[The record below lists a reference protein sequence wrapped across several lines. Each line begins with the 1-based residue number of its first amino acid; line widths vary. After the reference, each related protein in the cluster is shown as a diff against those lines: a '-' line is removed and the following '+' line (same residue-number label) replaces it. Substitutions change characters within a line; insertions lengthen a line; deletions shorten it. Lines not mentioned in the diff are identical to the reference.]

1 MGEEK
6 PYPALPRST
15 KPGSKLKKQIPPIG
29 KNLHHRFPSPQQLS
43 YNEPRA
49 YGFGN
54 VYASGTVGTPS
65 VAGTHGVLPH
75 VCGARVVL
83 GRGGSVNGPVL
94 RILIADDH
102 EVARS
107 GIRAVLEG
115 HPAWEVCGEA
125 KDGREAVDLADKLK
139 PNIVLMDI
147 GMPNLN
153 GLDAARQ
160 ILSVTPDAR
169 ILILTMHDTDQV
181 VREVLSAGA
190 RGFLLK
196 SDAGRDLVTA
206 VEALQQNRTFFTT
219 KVAQMVLDGYL
230 HPESEAP
237 SSKHLLTPRERE
249 VIQLLAEGKT
259 SKEVAVA
266 LKLSV
271 KTAETHRTNLMRKL
285 DLHSV
290 ADLTLYAV
298 RNGIVQIY

>member
-1 MGEEK
+1 MN
-6 PYPALPRST
+6 S
-15 KPGSKLKKQIPPIG
+15 
-29 KNLHHRFPSPQQLS
+29 NL
-43 YNEPRA
+43 
-49 YGFGN
+49 
-54 VYASGTVGTPS
+54 
-65 VAGTHGVLPH
+65 
-75 VCGARVVL
+75 
-83 GRGGSVNGPVL
+83 L

-102 EVARS
+102 EVARK
-107 GIRAVLEG
+107 GIRSLLES
-115 HPAWEVCGEA
+115 HPGWEVCGEA
-125 KDGREAVDLADKLK
+125 RDGREAVEMASRLRPDV
-139 PNIVLMDI
+139 VLLDI

-160 ILSVTPDAR
+160 ILSASRDAR
-169 ILILTMHDTDQV
+169 ILILTMHDTEQV
-181 VREVLSAGA
+181 VREVLAAGA

-196 SDAGRDLVTA
+196 SDAGRDLVQA
-206 VEALQQNRTFFTT
+206 VEALQHQRTFFTT

-230 HPESEAP
+230 HPPTEVAHSAR
-237 SSKHLLTPRERE
+237 HVLTPRERE

-266 LKLSV
+266 LNLSV